1 MIEEFNGV
9 IYLGL
14 YLVILIGTVYYTYST
29 VFQTDKFLEKYG
41 IDQSGAFMIR
51 FAGTFLIPVVL
62 LMVYMLLTGI
72 SGNWI
77 IFVYGFLQAVT
88 ATIVGYWTVE
98 KSHYKTNKGEKVSSE
113 GYLAPLGFTFA
124 WGVVIYGTSA
134 VIY

>member
-14 YLVILIGTVYYTYST
+14 YLIILIGTAYYTYST

-124 WGVVIYGTSA
+124 WGVVI
-134 VIY
+134 

>member
-14 YLVILIGTVYYTYST
+14 YLIILIGTAYYTYST

-62 LMVYMLLTGI
+62 LMVYMLLTSI

-88 ATIVGYWTVE
+88 ATIVGYWSVE
-98 KSHYKTNKGEKVSSE
+98 KSHYKTITGEKVSSE

-124 WGVVIYGTSA
+124 WGVVIYGTSP

>member
-1 MIEEFNGV
+1 MIDEFNGV
-9 IYLGL
+9 VYLGIYLII
-14 YLVILIGTVYYTYST
+14 LVGTAYYTYST

-62 LMVYMLLTGI
+62 IMVYMLLTGI

-77 IFVYGFLQAVT
+77 IFVYGFLQAIT
-88 ATIVGYWTVE
+88 ATVVGYWTVE
-98 KSHYKTNKGEKVSSE
+98 KSHYKTNTGEKVSSE

>member
-9 IYLGL
+9 IYLGI
-14 YLVILIGTVYYTYST
+14 YLVILIGTAYYTFST

-62 LMVYMLLTGI
+62 LMIYMLFRGI

-77 IFVYGFLQAVT
+77 IFVYGFLQAVA
-88 ATIVGYWTVE
+88 ATVVGYWTVE
-98 KSHYKTNKGEKVSSE
+98 KSHYKTIKGEKISSE
-113 GYLAPLGFTFA
+113 GYLAPIGFTLA
-124 WGVVIYGTSA
+124 WGIVIYGTSA
-134 VIY
+134 AIY

>member
-9 IYLGL
+9 IYLGI
-14 YLVILIGTVYYTYST
+14 YLIILIGTAYYTFST
-29 VFQTDKFLEKYG
+29 IFQTDKFLEKYG
-41 IDQSGAFMIR
+41 IDQSGAFMTR

-62 LMVYMLLTGI
+62 LMVYMLFRGI

-88 ATIVGYWTVE
+88 ATVVGFWTVE
-98 KSHYKTNKGEKVSSE
+98 KSHYKTTKGEKMSSE
-113 GYLAPLGFTFA
+113 GYLAPIGFTIA
-124 WGVVIYGTSA
+124 WGVMIYGTST

>member
-1 MIEEFNGV
+1 MIAEFNGV
-9 IYLGL
+9 IYLGI
-14 YLVILIGTVYYTYST
+14 YLIILIGTAYYTFST

-62 LMVYMLLTGI
+62 LMIYMLFRGI

-98 KSHYKTNKGEKVSSE
+98 KSHYKTIQGEKISSE
-113 GYLAPLGFTFA
+113 GYLAPIGFTLA
-124 WGVVIYGTSA
+124 WGIVIYGTSA
-134 VIY
+134 AIY

>member
-51 FAGTFLIPVVL
+51 FAGTFLVPMVL

-98 KSHYKTNKGEKVSSE
+98 KSHYKTITGEKVSSE

>member
-14 YLVILIGTVYYTYST
+14 YLIILIGTAYYTYST

-51 FAGTFLIPVVL
+51 FAGTFLVPMVL

-98 KSHYKTNKGEKVSSE
+98 KSHYKTITGEKVSSE

>member
-14 YLVILIGTVYYTYST
+14 YLVILIGTAYYTYST
-29 VFQTDKFLEKYG
+29 IFQTDKFLEKYG
-41 IDQSGAFMIR
+41 IDQSGAFMTR

-62 LMVYMLLTGI
+62 LMIYMLMNGI

-77 IFVYGFLQAVT
+77 FFVYGFLQAVT

-98 KSHYKTNKGEKVSSE
+98 KSHYKTTSGEKISAE
-113 GYLAPLGFTFA
+113 GYLAPLGFSIT
-124 WGVVIYGTSA
+124 WGIVIYGTSA

>member
-9 IYLGL
+9 IYLGV
-14 YLVILIGTVYYTYST
+14 YLIILIGTAYYTFST

-62 LMVYMLLTGI
+62 LMIYMLFRGI

-88 ATIVGYWTVE
+88 ATVVGYWTVE
-98 KSHYKTNKGEKVSSE
+98 KSQYTTSKGEKISAE
-113 GYLAPLGFTFA
+113 GYLAPVGFSIA
-124 WGVVIYGTSA
+124 WGIVIYGTSA

>member
-9 IYLGL
+9 IYLAI
-14 YLVILIGTVYYTYST
+14 YLIILIGTAYYTYST
-29 VFQTDKFLEKYG
+29 IFQTDKFLEKYG

-62 LMVYMLLTGI
+62 IMVYMLLTGI

-77 IFVYGFLQAVT
+77 IFVYGFLQAIT
-88 ATIVGYWTVE
+88 ATVVGYWTVE
-98 KSHYKTNKGEKVSSE
+98 KSDYKTTSGGKLSSE
-113 GYLAPLGFTFA
+113 GYLAPIGFTIA
-124 WGVVIYGTSA
+124 WGIVIYGTSA

>member
-9 IYLGL
+9 RYLGL
-14 YLVILIGTVYYTYST
+14 YLLILIGTADYTYST
-29 VFQTDKFLEKYG
+29 IFQTEKFLEKYG
-41 IDQSGAFMIR
+41 IDQSGAFMVR

-62 LMVYMLLTGI
+62 LMIYMLLRGI

-77 IFVYGFLQAVT
+77 IFVYGFLQAIT

-98 KSHYKTNKGEKVSSE
+98 KSNYTTVSGKKLSSE
-113 GYLAPLGFTFA
+113 GYLAPIGFTIS
-124 WGVVIYGTSA
+124 WGLVIYGTSA